1 MLKKR
6 LSGRGMG
13 FLLVML
19 AVSTLFLAAGCQTAA
34 PAPPAATA
42 TAAPTVRAATA
53 TTAPPPP
60 AATATTAP
68 PPPAGGD
75 PARGQQ
81 VFTSTCNACH
91 PGGQQGLGPSLI
103 GMAGRLSDAQIT
115 QIVRQGRGGMP
126 AAGAGLTD
134 QQVADLVAYLRTLR

>member
-60 AATATTAP
+60 A
-68 PPPAGGD
+68 GGD

-91 PGGQQGLGPSLI
+91 PNGQQGMGPALV
-103 GMAGRLSDAQIT
+103 GVAGRLSDAQIT

-126 AAGAGLTD
+126 AAGAGLTE
-134 QQVADLVAYLRTLR
+134 QQMTDLLAYLKRL